1 MKMSDPLSNL
11 LAEPGPWTTAYVDGH
26 GDRPRPEEEG
36 ERRAIREGLRAAG
49 APDEDV
55 ESIDGALLRDEGV
68 PAPSTQY
75 LLVRHGKVE
84 IDEQFTGERLGAQ
97 VLRHGP
103 VPEIVPLL
111 RHRASDISYLLVET
125 GRDGAEMRLRRAHR
139 TGDIR
144 EAEVEGREHEHL
156 QKVREGGLSHRRI
169 QAHAEEVW
177 KHNQSEVAD
186 AVDRILRDHE
196 PRFVVIAGDVRARQL
211 LFEQLPAAAREVAV
225 EVEAHTRPRGAE
237 DSAVDDAITRAIDE
251 RLRDEIADVTNL
263 ASADHGAAGV
273 RGVDAVREAL
283 QEARVATLVLD
294 ARLVDSDA
302 TAEALDAPPWIA
314 AGEGDTAGA
323 PRLGSVPLAEALARA
338 AVLTDARVLILEE
351 EPLADDERRPD
362 RAADHPFALLRWA
375 RE

>member
-1 MKMSDPLSNL
+1 MSDPLSNL
-11 LAEPGPWTTAYVDGH
+11 LAEHGPWTVAYVDGH

-36 ERRAIREGLRAAG
+36 ERRAIRDGLRAVG
-49 APDEDV
+49 APEQDV
-55 ESIDGALLRDEGV
+55 ESIDRALLKDEGV

-84 IDEQFTGERLGAQ
+84 IDEQFTGARLGAQ

-103 VPEIVPLL
+103 VPEVVPLL

-186 AVDRILRDHE
+186 AVDRIVREHG
-196 PRFVVIAGDVRARQL
+196 PRFVVVAGDVRARQL
-211 LFEQLPAAAREVAV
+211 LLDQLSSAAREVAV
-225 EVEAHTRPRGAE
+225 EVEAHTRPSGA
-237 DSAVDDAITRAIDE
+237 DDTPVDDAITRAIDDK
-251 RLRDEIADVTNL
+251 LRDEITDVTNL
-263 ASADHGAAGV
+263 ASADNGAAGA

-294 ARLVDSDA
+294 ARLVDSDG
-302 TAEALDAPPWIA
+302 TAEALDAPPWVST
-314 AGEGDTAGA
+314 GEGDTAGA
-323 PRLGSVPLAEALARA
+323 TRIGSVPLAEALARA
-338 AVLTDARVLILEE
+338 AVLTDARVLIVEE

-362 RAADHPFALLRWA
+362 RPADHPLALLRWSH
-375 RE
+375 E